1 MMDSNGKLKKATEGN
16 RRQQKATECKK
27 NPSSETFSCVPSLS
41 VAFRCFLW
49 PSLAFLCFFCA
60 CSAPEPGAPAPARER
75 AVVFKTRLYALSKT
89 SDPDLEIA
97 LPDIVAESHNYA
109 FKKAGAPADAG
120 FSYTLAP
127 RGAVYPF
134 SEMEVACV
142 IREKYASRYGA
153 KLCSVFFFD
162 LGKKIKNILQK
173 PPSTGLEEPLKDR

>member
-1 MMDSNGKLKKATEGN
+1 L
-16 RRQQKATECKK
+16 R
-27 NPSSETFSCVPSLS
+27 S
-41 VAFRCFLW
+41 VAFFGLPWLSC
-49 PSLAFLCFFCA
+49 AFF
-60 CSAPEPGAPAPARER
+60 APAARLNQALPPPRGRER
-75 AVVFKTRLYALSKT
+75 WFLKPASTRFLK
-89 SDPDLEIA
+89 P
-97 LPDIVAESHNYA
+97 PDIVAESHNYA